1 MSLSTRETG
10 DIPPVPPVPH
20 ARDESVA
27 VSDRLDM
34 KRDNVGA
41 GVDYRRHL
49 FAQSAEIARKNRR
62 RNLNFRHSEHYSR
75 FRLRIRRQS
84 ANNGRHTD
92 GLDTHSIRNRAIE
105 RVAFGLRRL

>member
-1 MSLSTRETG
+1 MTKNVLEHQGNRG
-10 DIPPVPPVPH
+10 HPPVPPVPH

-49 FAQSAEIARKNRR
+49 FAQSAEVARKNRR
-62 RNLNFRHSEHYSR
+62 RNLNFRHFELFR
-75 FRLRIRRQS
+75 FVCQLLPYPL
-84 ANNGRHTD
+84 G
-92 GLDTHSIRNRAIE
+92 
-105 RVAFGLRRL
+105 